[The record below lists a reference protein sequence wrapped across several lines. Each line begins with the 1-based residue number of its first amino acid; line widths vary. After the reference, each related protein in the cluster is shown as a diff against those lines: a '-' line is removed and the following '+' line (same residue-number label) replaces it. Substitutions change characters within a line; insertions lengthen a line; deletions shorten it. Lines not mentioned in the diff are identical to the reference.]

1 MKRDPPMN
9 KRVLTVIGTR
19 PEAIKMAPV
28 AAALRALAPG
38 VETRVCLTG
47 QHTTLVDE
55 LKSNP
60 RFDSIL
66 CASGQHTDLVRDAL
80 GCFGIKPD
88 VDLDL
93 MTEQQSLSDITAR
106 CVDRLAP
113 LVQSIEP
120 DLVLVHGDTATTLS
134 AALVAFYHKV
144 PVGHVEAGLRSG
156 DFRNPFPEEMNRIL
170 VDRIADYCF
179 APTLANRQNLLAEGI
194 AENRII
200 VTGNTAVDALLLM
213 HRRVSAVG
221 QAERI
226 ENSEGFPRFATRSG
240 DRLVLVTA
248 HRRENWDQPLA
259 NICEAFKELVQRY
272 PDLRIVY
279 PVHLNPNVRRTVHTL
294 LNGIQRIHLIEPV
307 DYLAFIHLMKHS
319 HLILT
324 DSGGIQEEAPSLGK
338 PVLVMRK
345 LTERPEAYHAGV
357 AKIVGTEKDSIIRE
371 VSLLLDNDEEYRK
384 MSRMVNPYGDG
395 KSAKRI
401 VDVIMQ
407 IRR

>member
-1 MKRDPPMN
+1 MN

-28 AAALRALAPG
+28 VA
-38 VETRVCLTG
+38 
-47 QHTTLVDE
+47 E

-248 HRRENWDQPLA
+248 HRRESFGEGIRS
-259 NICEAFKELVQRY
+259 ICAAIRTLSERHADWQFLF
-272 PDLRIVY
+272 
-279 PVHLNPNVRRTVHTL
+279 PVHPNPNVDGVVRPLLQGRSNVHLTAP
-294 LNGIQRIHLIEPV
+294 LNYEEFVYAMGR
-307 DYLAFIHLMKHS
+307 S
-319 HLILT
+319 SLILT

-338 PVLVMRK
+338 PVVLLREV
-345 LTERPEAYHAGV
+345 TERVEAVESGNVIVAGL
-357 AKIVGTEKDSIIRE
+357 AAERIVEAAERLVSDEALGARIRAG
-371 VSLLLDNDEEYRK
+371 K
-384 MSRMVNPYGDG
+384 NPYGDG
-395 KSAKRI
+395 MASRRI
-401 VDVIMQ
+401 IDHLLRVL
-407 IRR
+407 